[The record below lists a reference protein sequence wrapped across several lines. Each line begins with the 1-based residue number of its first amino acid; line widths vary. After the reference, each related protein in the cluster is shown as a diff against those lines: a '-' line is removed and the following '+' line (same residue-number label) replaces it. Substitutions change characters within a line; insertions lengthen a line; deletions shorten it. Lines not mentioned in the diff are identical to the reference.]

1 MKKYQNP
8 ILVIIFLVCLL
19 IPRFSQIQR
28 PITVDELTWLTFSS
42 DFLFGIAS
50 GELEHTYQDHH
61 PGVTTMAAGTAAYAL
76 ENRSYR
82 VVGEFVENDTF
93 ELIDILEAE
102 GFSMFDVLVTARRI
116 MALVSSA
123 ALLASL
129 WFLWRTWGAF
139 PAWVTMIFVILDP
152 MVIGQTRLY
161 SHEGLMSSLIL
172 LAWLSFYHY
181 LKQGRKWSSL
191 LVSGIVMG
199 LAALTKISALGM
211 VPVIGLALFFDMII
225 LEPNGTGEKNLTWS
239 KIKSILVPFGIW
251 FLVVCLVFIA
261 LWPATWANPWQTVV
275 KMIEHTMGFVDSGN
289 LSTSANV
296 SSPSLLEG
304 IGAYLHSIWA
314 HPTLIVWFGNLIALL
329 ALIFKRRWKTPAFLT
344 EMNVY
349 FYAYIAI
356 LVSVIGGLSSFRADR
371 YMTSAHVLLAFLAGA
386 GVVILIEWLKKL
398 PWFEKRTW
406 VSWLIVAILIVA
418 QIVTILPARPY
429 YYTYLNPLAGDV
441 WCGVHGAFL
450 DQAADYLADKP
461 EAESST
467 VMLFSPGSFMFY
479 YPGEVHYIIPRPDWT
494 KSDTSNLKDSD
505 YLVVNFELATLN
517 QAPRIIAEIS
527 EVEPEHVIS
536 FQGREYV
543 WVYRV
548 EDLPASV
555 FIPDP

>member
-19 IPRFSQIQR
+19 FPRFSQIER

-76 ENRSYR
+76 EDRSYR
-82 VVGEFVENDTF
+82 AVGEFVENDTF
-93 ELIDILEAE
+93 KLIDLLGAE
-102 GFSMFDVLVTARRI
+102 GFSIFDVLVTARQI
-116 MALVSSA
+116 MALASSA

-129 WFLWRTWGAF
+129 WFLWRIWGAF

-181 LKQGRKWSSL
+181 LTQGQRWSSL
-191 LVSGIVMG
+191 LLSGIVMG
-199 LAALTKISALGM
+199 LAALTKISALGL
-211 VPVIGLALFFDMII
+211 VPLIGLALLFNVFVSEFND
-225 LEPNGTGEKNLTWS
+225 PAEKKLSWS

-261 LWPATWANPWQTVV
+261 LWPATWANPWKTMI
-275 KMIEHTMGFVDSGN
+275 KLIEHTMGFIDSGN

-349 FYAYIAI
+349 AYGYIVI
-356 LVSVIGGLSSFRADR
+356 LVGAIGGLSSFRADR

-386 GVVILIEWLKKL
+386 GVLILIEWLKQL

-406 VSWLIVAILIVA
+406 VSWLVVAILIVA
-418 QIVTILPARPY
+418 QIVTILPAKPY
-429 YYTYLNPLAGDV
+429 YYVYLNPLAGNP
-441 WCGVHGAFL
+441 WWGVHGAFL
-450 DQAADYLADKP
+450 DQAADYLAEKP

-479 YPGEVHYIIPRPDWT
+479 YPGDVHYIISKPGWT
-494 KSDTSNLKDSD
+494 DSDVRKLEDSD
-505 YLVVNFELATLN
+505 YLVINFELANLN

-527 EVEPEHVIS
+527 DVEPEYTIS

-543 WVYRV
+543 WVYPV

-555 FIPDP
+555 FVPDP